1 MGLAHTSAAEAYLS
15 AINEEIGFDK
25 LNMGDFPV
33 QSFTTT
39 YSNNDFITCSS
50 ASGTAFATGFK
61 TNNGIVSISP
71 DLADTLKT
79 IAEKAKKHGMKVGIV
94 SSVSLDHAT
103 SAVFYAHNESR
114 NNYYEISLDL
124 AKSDF
129 DFFGGGGLRNP
140 DGYNPGDDI
149 NAIELA
155 KENGYLFVN
164 NKEDFMQLNANSGKV
179 LAISPGLSGGDAMK
193 YAIDQ
198 NSEDLSLAD
207 FTAKA
212 IELLD
217 NDNGFF
223 LMVEGGKIDWAAH
236 DNDAATTVHEVIA
249 FDAAIEEALKFYKT
263 HPEETLILVFADHET
278 GGMSL
283 GADGMDGENAYA
295 LLHHQQCSI
304 DELSYL
310 IRQYRDE
317 HSDNNSSFDEVL
329 EIIKSKTGLG
339 TEELEL
345 REIELE
351 FLNTAFIASFKGG
364 VTTDHMSSFLYGGN
378 DPLAVTAVKLL
389 GRKAGIG
396 WTTFSHTALPV
407 PIRAIGIGADRFGG
421 YIDNTDIPRITEE
434 LLEIE

>member
-1 MGLAHTSAAEAYLS
+1 
-15 AINEEIGFDK
+15 
-25 LNMGDFPV
+25 
-33 QSFTTT
+33 
-39 YSNNDFITCSS
+39 
-50 ASGTAFATGFK
+50 
-61 TNNGIVSISP
+61 
-71 DLADTLKT
+71 
-79 IAEKAKKHGMKVGIV
+79 
-94 SSVSLDHAT
+94 
-103 SAVFYAHNESR
+103 
-114 NNYYEISLDL
+114 
-124 AKSDF
+124 
-129 DFFGGGGLRNP
+129 
-140 DGYNPGDDI
+140 
-149 NAIELA
+149 
-155 KENGYLFVN
+155 
-164 NKEDFMQLNANSGKV
+164 MQLNANSGKV

-345 REIELE
+345 
-351 FLNTAFIASFKGG
+351 N
-364 VTTDHMSSFLYGGN
+364 Y
-378 DPLAVTAVKLL
+378 
-389 GRKAGIG
+389 
-396 WTTFSHTALPV
+396 FS
-407 PIRAIGIGADRFGG
+407 DKQ
-421 YIDNTDIPRITEE
+421 E
-434 LLEIE
+434 